1 VNPSYKLEF
10 GVRHLAMLFGAISLV
25 VVGAIAIH
33 FWQLKSAES
42 HVRELQALA
51 ASQKAKLKAIDAKA
65 GQLSSEIRRLEKQN
79 AEIRRAIGIQTPGR
93 RATTRAV
100 GNRRTTSFRS
110 VEFHLARVAIESE
123 RARTDSVELRGLVTR
138 VLNLRRLET
147 IARVQMLARIPS
159 LVPAGNGEIA
169 STFGYRTVPY
179 PEFHRGVDLEAD
191 YGDTVRAAAKG
202 VVAFAGWD
210 GGYGKRIDIDHGNG
224 LHTWYC
230 HLSRIGV
237 HEGESVTKGEP
248 IAAVGSTGEATGPH
262 LHYQVMR
269 NGNPVDP
276 TPFLLGQGAR
286 VLGLGTFGPR
296 QR

>member
-1 VNPSYKLEF
+1 
-10 GVRHLAMLFGAISLV
+10 MLCAAVLLV
-25 VVGAIAIH
+25 LVGAIGVH
-33 FWQLKSAES
+33 VWQLKNAES
-42 HVRELQALA
+42 RVRELQALA
-51 ASQKAKLKAIDAKA
+51 TAQKEKLKTIDARA

-79 AEIRRAIGIQTPGR
+79 AEIRRAIGIQAPGR
-93 RATTRAV
+93 QTSTRA
-100 GNRRTTSFRS
+100 GNRHATSFRA
-110 VEFHLARVAIESE
+110 VESHLARVALESK
-123 RARTDSVELRGLVTR
+123 RAQAESLELRRLVRT
-138 VLNLRRLET
+138 VLNLHRMET

-159 LVPAGNGEIA
+159 LVPAGSGEIA
-169 STFGYRTVPY
+169 SAFGYRTVPY

-191 YGDTVRAAAKG
+191 HGDTVRAAAKG

-210 GGYGKRIDIDHGNG
+210 GGYGNKIDIDHGNG

-230 HLSRIGV
+230 HLSRVDV

-276 TPFLLGQGAR
+276 TPFLQGQGAR
-286 VLGLGTFGPR
+286 VLGLGTFGPVR
-296 QR
+296 R